1 MLRLLTDENFRQ
13 TILRRLRQRIPN
25 LDCVVVQQAGLA
37 GSADQLLLEVAAREG
52 RVMLSHDVSTMT
64 GYVNDRLA
72 KGLPMPGLIIVPHEL
87 KIGLAVTDLEIMI
100 QCANETDVKDQ
111 VRYIPI

>member
-13 TILRRLRQRIPN
+13 PILRSLRQRIPE

-37 GSADQLLLEVAAREG
+37 GSSDQLLLEVAAREG
-52 RVMLSHDVSTMT
+52 RVMLSHDINTMT
-64 GYVNDRLA
+64 GYVTDRLT
-72 KGLPMPGLIIVPHEL
+72 KGLQMPGLIIVPHEL
-87 KIGLAVTDLEIMI
+87 EIGRAVADLEIMI